1 MNKQNEDN
9 INLFKRSIESTIR
22 AIADNKELVVTYGE
36 KKIEEKEE
44 ITLPTINY
52 PNKVSK
58 NNIRGLSDSASLIKK
73 NHNQKVHD
81 NLSPSEIIYKK
92 TFNAIEDLRCES
104 IGALKYPGIKKNLD
118 GIELDKL
125 DKCYKNKKRMSEE
138 ESFKL
143 AMKRI
148 IFDNKP
154 LDQDITILDPI
165 IKNLEKNIK
174 GKEQIFIDK
183 VDNQIEFSKHV
194 LELIK
199 KVYEDHEQENN
210 DTEKEENDEN
220 KNDDVTN
227 EKNRQ
232 EEENSIQ
239 QRPLDMSDSESEE
252 DANEEEMSKLPDEA
266 EEDESRE
273 NIGEGRDFDEAFSD
287 FNYKIFSSKYDNMI
301 AANLLCEEDEITR
314 LRKQLDKQT
323 GKLDSA
329 ITILANKLHRKL
341 LAKQTRWWEFD
352 LEEGVL
358 DSGKLSRVVTSPGNS
373 LSYKKETD
381 TDFKDTVVS
390 LLIDNSGS
398 MRGRPIT
405 IAAITTDIMVK
416 TLERC
421 GVKTEVLGFTTKS
434 WKGGKAREHWIKE
447 NKPSNPGRL
456 NELLHI
462 IYKNADTPIRRSRKN
477 FGIMLKEGLLKENID
492 GEALEWA
499 YKRLVVREEKR
510 KILLVISDGAPVDD
524 STLSANNTGYLDNHL
539 KQVIKSIEKKTNV
552 ELLAIGIGHDVNRYY
567 TKAITILDVD
577 DLGEVMSKELIALF

>member
-22 AIADNKELVVTYGE
+22 AIADNKELVVAYGE

-44 ITLPTINY
+44 IILPTINY
-52 PNKVSK
+52 PNKVNK
-58 NNIRGLSDSASLIKK
+58 RNIRGLSDSASLIKK

-81 NLSPSEIIYKK
+81 NLSPSEIVYKK

-210 DTEKEENDEN
+210 DTEKEENGEN
-220 KNDDVTN
+220 KNDDLTN